1 MSGPPSRSLFTWW
14 LVCAATRRSNRT
26 KGNYMPASTGSL
38 NNNEI
43 LRHRRPV
50 MNFEIRTQTIKMS
63 KLADEVVEAPL
74 RASIDFV
81 NENKIDFVTHGSDW
95 SEDQV
100 ESYYGEMNR
109 LGKLKI
115 VPHTPGIST
124 SDIIRAVK
132 SRDDL

>member
-1 MSGPPSRSLFTWW
+1 
-14 LVCAATRRSNRT
+14 
-26 KGNYMPASTGSL
+26 
-38 NNNEI
+38 
-43 LRHRRPV
+43 
-50 MNFEIRTQTIKMS
+50 MNFEIRKQTIKMS
-63 KLADEVVEAPL
+63 KLADEVIEAPL
-74 RASIDFV
+74 RASVDFV

-95 SEDQV
+95 TEDQV

-124 SDIIRAVK
+124 SDIIRAVR